1 MRPVLPSCAVWHL
14 LSKLCNYWFWGVVA
28 SVMILSV
35 ALDPSVQAHVGNAT
49 TESRVRPQHALVQP
63 EGCGAVDTHAL
74 RFNSKHLNSKPG
86 HEALRGLDKSDL
98 FDRVPVTQLNHH
110 RGRKQEREREREGE
124 ENNKPLNCL
133 KIAKKYVKES
143 QEFRCLARSLTHRN
157 PEGSILHLPL

>member
-1 MRPVLPSCAVWHL
+1 
-14 LSKLCNYWFWGVVA
+14 
-28 SVMILSV
+28 MILSV

-110 RGRKQEREREREGE
+110 RGRKQERERERGRRTTS
-124 ENNKPLNCL
+124 P
-133 KIAKKYVKES
+133 
-143 QEFRCLARSLTHRN
+143 
-157 PEGSILHLPL
+157 